1 MEFLKFSLSGFDDFL
16 LYFGLSIGFVVL
28 YLAIYVRATPYRE
41 FALIR
46 AGNAAAAASLS
57 GSLIGFVLP
66 LASAVVHSVNPW
78 DMALW
83 AAIALAVQVIVYLGV
98 RLVLPDVVV
107 RHIPEGKVSAG
118 VLLGAVSLA
127 AGILNAACMTPPA

>member
-1 MEFLKFSLSGFDDFL
+1 MEFIKFSLSGLDDFL
-16 LYFGLSIGFVVL
+16 LYFALSIGFVVL

-57 GSLIGFVLP
+57 GSLLGFVLP
-66 LASAVVHSVNPW
+66 LASAVIHSVNPW

-83 AAIALAVQVIVYLGV
+83 AVIALAVQIVVYVVV
-98 RLVLPDVVV
+98 RLIVPDVT
-107 RHIPEGKVSAG
+107 RHIPEGKVGAG
-118 VLLGAVSLA
+118 VFLGSVSLA
-127 AGILNAACMTPPA
+127 AGMLNAACMTY

>member
-1 MEFLKFSLSGFDDFL
+1 MDFLKFSLSGFDDFL

-46 AGNAAAAASLS
+46 AGNTAAAASLS

-83 AAIALAVQVIVYLGV
+83 AAIALVVQIVVYLVV
-98 RLVLPDVVV
+98 RLLVPDVV
-107 RHIPEGKVSAG
+107 RHIPEGKVGAG
-118 VLLGAVSLA
+118 VFLGVVSLA
-127 AGILNAACMTPPA
+127 AGILNAASMTY

>member
-1 MEFLKFSLSGFDDFL
+1 MEFIQFSLSGLDDFL
-16 LYFGLSIGFVVL
+16 LYFALSIVFVVL

-57 GSLIGFVLP
+57 GSLLGFVLP
-66 LASAVVHSVNPW
+66 LASAVIHSVNPW

-83 AAIALAVQVIVYLGV
+83 AVIALAVQIVVYVVV
-98 RLVLPDVVV
+98 RLIVPDVT
-107 RHIPEGKVSAG
+107 RHIPEGKVGAG
-118 VLLGAVSLA
+118 VFLGSVSLA
-127 AGILNAACMTPPA
+127 AGILNAACMTY

>member
-1 MEFLKFSLSGFDDFL
+1 MDFLKFSLSGFDDFL

-46 AGNAAAAASLS
+46 AGNTAAAASLS

-83 AAIALAVQVIVYLGV
+83 AAIALAVQIVVYLVV
-98 RLVLPDVVV
+98 RLLVPDVV
-107 RHIPEGKVSAG
+107 RHIPEGKVGAG
-118 VLLGAVSLA
+118 VFLGVVSLA
-127 AGILNAACMTPPA
+127 AGILNAASMTY

>member
-1 MEFLKFSLSGFDDFL
+1 MEFIKFSLSGLDDFL
-16 LYFGLSIGFVVL
+16 LYVALSIGFVVL

-57 GSLIGFVLP
+57 GSLLGFVLP
-66 LASAVVHSVNPW
+66 LASAVIHSVNPW

-83 AAIALAVQVIVYLGV
+83 AVIALAVQIVVYVVV
-98 RLVLPDVVV
+98 RLIVPDVT
-107 RHIPEGKVSAG
+107 RHIPEGKVGAG
-118 VLLGAVSLA
+118 VFLGSVSLA
-127 AGILNAACMTPPA
+127 AGILTAACMTY